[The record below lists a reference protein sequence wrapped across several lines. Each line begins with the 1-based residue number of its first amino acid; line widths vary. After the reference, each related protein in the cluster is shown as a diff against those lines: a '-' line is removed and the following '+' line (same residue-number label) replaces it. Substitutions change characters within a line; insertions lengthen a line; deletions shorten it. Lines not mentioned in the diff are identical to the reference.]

1 MRKYTKLAI
10 AALLIA
16 GTIAVALPAPK
27 AKPAPAPAP
36 DPLRSVTIVRVC
48 GDAYGYVITTDSGTY
63 TVGAK
68 TEIPKDVL
76 DAVVEYAEKI
86 DRLVDVDIIDPKF
99 CGTSV

>member
-1 MRKYTKLAI
+1 MRKYTKLAL

-16 GTIAVALPAPK
+16 GTIAVALPATK
-27 AKPAPAPAP
+27 AKPAPAP

-48 GDAYGYVITTDSGTY
+48 GEIYGYVITTDSGTY

-68 TEIPKDVL
+68 TEITMDVL
-76 DAVVEYAEKI
+76 KAIVDHAEEI
-86 DRLVDVDIIDPKF
+86 DRLVDVDVINPKY